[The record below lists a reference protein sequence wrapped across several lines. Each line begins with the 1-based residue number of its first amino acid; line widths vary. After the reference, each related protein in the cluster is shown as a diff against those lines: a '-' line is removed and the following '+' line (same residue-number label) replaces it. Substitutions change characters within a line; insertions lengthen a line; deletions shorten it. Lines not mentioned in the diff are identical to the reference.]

1 MKNKIILASASPRR
15 KEILENVGITPEII
29 VSDADETGVLWD
41 NPHEA
46 VQQLAKVKGKAVLR
60 KVENE
65 EKLIVSADT
74 VVVMDKEVLGKPK
87 NRDDA
92 FNMIKKLSGNKH
104 SVITGICVIN
114 TLNPEKICTDYEITE
129 VYFKKLSD
137 VDIINYLD
145 TGEYTDKAGGYGIQS
160 KGAFLV
166 DKINGDYFNVVGLPI
181 SLLYD
186 LIKKEFH
193 ISLY

>member
-15 KEILENVGITPEII
+15 KEILENVGIIPEII

-41 NPHEA
+41 CPEEA
-46 VQQLAKVKGKAVLR
+46 VQQLAKIKGKAVFE
-60 KVENE
+60 KVKCE

-74 VVVMDKEVLGKPK
+74 VVVMDKTVLGKPK
-87 NRDDA
+87 SREDA
-92 FNMIKKLSGNKH
+92 YKMIKNLSGKVH
-104 SVITGICVIN
+104 KVITGICVIN
-114 TLNPEKICTDYEITE
+114 SQKICTDCEVTE
-129 VYFKKLSD
+129 VYFKNLSD
-137 VDIINYLD
+137 EEIISYLD

-166 DKINGDYFNVVGLPI
+166 EKICGDYFNVVGLPV

-186 LIKKEFH
+186 LVKKEFG
-193 ISLY
+193 INLY

>member
-15 KEILENVGITPEII
+15 KEILENVGIIPEII

-41 NPHEA
+41 CPEEA
-46 VQQLAKVKGKAVLR
+46 VQQLAQIKGKAVFE
-60 KVENE
+60 KVKCE

-74 VVVMDKEVLGKPK
+74 VVVMDKTVLGKPK
-87 NRDDA
+87 SREDA
-92 FNMIKKLSGNKH
+92 YKMITNLSGKVH
-104 SVITGICVIN
+104 KVITGICVIN
-114 TLNPEKICTDYEITE
+114 PQKICTDCEVTE
-129 VYFKKLSD
+129 VYFKNLSD
-137 VDIINYLD
+137 EEIISYLD

-166 DKINGDYFNVVGLPI
+166 EKICGDYFNVVGLPV

-186 LIKKEFH
+186 LVKKEFG
-193 ISLY
+193 INLY